1 MRDISTIPRIS
12 LAQLPTPLY
21 RLPNISART
30 GKNVYIKRDDMTGVA
45 LGGNKVR
52 KLEFLLAH
60 ALQKGCDY
68 VLTTGGAQSNHA
80 MLTAACC
87 NRLGLHCILVLKK
100 RGVCDKKGNQLLDDL
115 LGADVR
121 FVDTDDYADVYAEM
135 DRICQQ
141 LLQDGHKPYS
151 VPVGG
156 SVALGSLGYALCVKE
171 SVEQAKALDVHF
183 DDIVCCAGSGGTM
196 AGVLL
201 GSMLYTPDTR
211 VTGIVID
218 PDDFAT
224 IVSDLVNQQAQLL
237 ESPIRIQRE
246 DVNLYDCYG
255 AGYAIPSPEGEAAI
269 RTMATQEGLILD
281 PVYTGKTFAGF
292 LQLCEQGYFDGRENI
307 LFLHS
312 GGAGG
317 LFAIGVQ

>member
-1 MRDISTIPRIS
+1 MAGCGRGPLPLAVNVSRVQFYTLDFVETYIGIKKRYDIPDG
-12 LAQLPTPLY
+12 LLE
-21 RLPNISART
+21 
-30 GKNVYIKRDDMTGVA
+30 
-45 LGGNKVR
+45 
-52 KLEFLLAH
+52 LEFTESIFIENVELLR
-60 ALQKGCDY
+60 
-68 VLTTGGAQSNHA
+68 
-80 MLTAACC
+80 TAVQELRQA
-87 NRLGLHCILVLKK
+87 
-100 RGVCDKKGNQLLDDL
+100 
-115 LGADVR
+115 
-121 FVDTDDYADVYAEM
+121 
-135 DRICQQ
+135 
-141 LLQDGHKPYS
+141 GHKPYS

-156 SVALGSLGYALCVKE
+156 SVALGSLGYALCVQE
-171 SVEQAKALDVHF
+171 CVEQAKALGVHF
-183 DDIVCCAGSGGTM
+183 DDMVCCAGSGGTM
-196 AGVLL
+196 AGVLF

-224 IVSDLVNQQAQLL
+224 IVSDLVNQEAQLL

-292 LQLCEQGYFDGRENI
+292 LQLCGQGYFDGRENI

-317 LFAIGVQ
+317 LFAIGVE

>member
-1 MRDISTIPRIS
+1 MCLPPAAPR
-12 LAQLPTPLY
+12 ATCHAHR
-21 RLPNISART
+21 RL
-30 GKNVYIKRDDMTGVA
+30 
-45 LGGNKVR
+45 
-52 KLEFLLAH
+52 
-60 ALQKGCDY
+60 LQP
-68 VLTTGGAQSNHA
+68 VGA
-80 MLTAACC
+80 T
-87 NRLGLHCILVLKK
+87 LHPGAEK

-151 VPVGG
+151 VPGG
-156 SVALGSLGYALCVKE
+156 RFRGPGLPGYALCVKE

-224 IVSDLVNQQAQLL
+224 IVSDW
-237 ESPIRIQRE
+237 
-246 DVNLYDCYG
+246 
-255 AGYAIPSPEGEAAI
+255 
-269 RTMATQEGLILD
+269 
-281 PVYTGKTFAGF
+281 
-292 LQLCEQGYFDGRENI
+292 
-307 LFLHS
+307 
-312 GGAGG
+312 
-317 LFAIGVQ
+317 

>member
-1 MRDISTIPRIS
+1 
-12 LAQLPTPLY
+12 
-21 RLPNISART
+21 
-30 GKNVYIKRDDMTGVA
+30 
-45 LGGNKVR
+45 
-52 KLEFLLAH
+52 
-60 ALQKGCDY
+60 
-68 VLTTGGAQSNHA
+68 
-80 MLTAACC
+80 
-87 NRLGLHCILVLKK
+87 
-100 RGVCDKKGNQLLDDL
+100 
-115 LGADVR
+115 
-121 FVDTDDYADVYAEM
+121 AEM

-292 LQLCEQGYFDGRENI
+292 LQLCEQGYFHGRENI